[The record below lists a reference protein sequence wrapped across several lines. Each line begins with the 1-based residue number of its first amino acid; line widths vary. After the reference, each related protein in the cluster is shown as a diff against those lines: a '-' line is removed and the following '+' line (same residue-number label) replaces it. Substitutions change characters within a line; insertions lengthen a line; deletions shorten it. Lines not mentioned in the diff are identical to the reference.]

1 MPDLSLFAAFLTG
14 LLGGAHCVGMCGG
27 IVTAMSLQ
35 APGAGQRP
43 PALFHLAY
51 NGGRLTSYAILG
63 GLAGL
68 IGSAAFLSDSLFP
81 VQRGLYVL
89 AQGVLIL
96 LGLYLAGLNQS
107 ILAIER
113 LGAALWR
120 RVQPVLGRLLP
131 IRTLAQALAAGAAWG
146 WLPCGLVYSVLVS
159 ALASGGFASGALL
172 MLAFGLGTLPNLL
185 LMGWAAESL
194 RRFTRLVWVR
204 RVAGLLVAGLGAWG
218 LANLLSPA

>member
-131 IRTLAQALAAGAAWG
+131 IRTLGQALAAGAAWG